1 MKSIFIA
8 ILLLVQISFGQSTRP
23 FFSHSDKLDLSSASN
38 FKEIEFTTSSGKKS
52 VAAAAALSLLLPGLG
67 EWYADDYATGKYF
80 SIAEGTLWL
89 TWTSFRM
96 YGDWVRDDARDFAV
110 QYAGINKEGKDAQY
124 FIDIGNFQSVDDYN
138 EQMLLQRDADEIY
151 NPNSDYKWNWDT
163 DERREQYRQL
173 RVQSDEI
180 YNNANFVIAAVV
192 VNHVVSAI
200 NAARTA
206 VGYNDALDQTGS
218 LKFQARPLGTL
229 SRPNGIMFSAS
240 YQF

>member
-1 MKSIFIA
+1 MKPLLIA
-8 ILLLVQISFGQSTRP
+8 TLLVVQISFGQLVRP
-23 FFSHSDKLDLSSASN
+23 FFSQSDNLDLSSAKN
-38 FKEIEFTTSSGKKS
+38 FREIEFTASSGKKS

-67 EWYADDYATGKYF
+67 EWYIGDYETGKYF
-80 SIAEGTLWL
+80 TIAEGTLWL

-110 QYAGINKEGKDAQY
+110 QYAGIKKDGKDAQY
-124 FIDIGNFQSVDDYN
+124 YIDIGNFQSVDDYN
-138 EQMLLQRDADEIY
+138 EQMLLQRDADEMY
-151 NPNSDYKWNWDT
+151 NAQSDYKWQWDT

-180 YNNANFVIAAVV
+180 YNNSNFVIAAVV

-200 NAARTA
+200 NAARSTISHNEA
-206 VGYNDALDQTGS
+206 SDKIGA

-229 SRPNGIMFSAS
+229 GRTNGIMFSAS